1 MIRCV
6 RLLSAAV
13 LCVVVSA
20 PVLSVQG
27 PVTHAWPDV
36 FEFPL
41 YLDLKADSKYSN
53 YTLAEFAV
61 ARAKSDEIMAELA
74 TGESE
79 WAGNFGRGM
88 DLTFER
94 LRWAPGSGFV
104 QVTVYTCIPSVRQL
118 NYGTAVEHPDSVDLV
133 PVIGLDT
140 LWKPGSVRRLIKVKW
155 GEERYLIP
163 EHQVGSF
170 CDYVAGLGE
179 FNGERALI
187 HEGEFYRKLDDCGD
201 PAYELPVLPPGYEH
215 LVKRSIDVSIVAIG
229 TPFTRKPEISPD
241 DTWEDVVTPVTINA
255 GSSAGVSSGM
265 DFLLFDSDRGEVI
278 TITTVG
284 TSTSA
289 GEIARSMPTPGLKR
303 RKKGERGVPV
313 YDRIRIGWRAS
324 TSLHKIIARSNAG
337 Q

>member
-1 MIRCV
+1 MLRSV

-13 LCVVVSA
+13 LCALVTA
-20 PVLSVQG
+20 PVLSLQR
-27 PVTHAWPDV
+27 PVTHTWPDV

-41 YLDLKADSKYSN
+41 YLDLKGDSKYSN

-61 ARAKSDEIMAELA
+61 ARMKFDEIKAELA
-74 TGESE
+74 TGDSE
-79 WAGNFGRGM
+79 WAGNYGRGM

-94 LRWAPGSGFV
+94 LRWAPRSGFV

-118 NYGTAVEHPDSVDLV
+118 NYGTAVERPHSVEMV

-140 LWKPGSVRRLIKVKW
+140 LWKPGSVRRMIKVKW

-187 HEGEFYRKLDDCGD
+187 HEGEFYRKFKECGD

-215 LVKRSIDVSIVAIG
+215 LVKHSIDVAIVAIG
-229 TPFTRKPEISPD
+229 VPFTRKAENTSD
-241 DTWEDVVTPVTINA
+241 DNWEDVVTPVTINA
-255 GSSAGVSSGM
+255 GRSAGVTPGM
-265 DFLLFDSDRGEVI
+265 DFLLFGSERGEVI
-278 TITTVG
+278 TITKVG
-284 TSTSA
+284 SRTSV
-289 GEIARSMPTPGLKR
+289 GEIARSMPKPGLKR
-303 RKKGERGVPV
+303 RRKGDRSAPV

-324 TSLHKIIARSNAG
+324 TSLHKILAG
-337 Q
+337 R